1 MNNSFLICRR
11 IVGAAKRK
19 AVEARRSKRIKRSK
33 RILKGLKC
41 AHSGE
46 RCFIVGN
53 GPSLRLDDLEKIKE
67 EFCFSSHRIYK
78 IFNKTAWR
86 PTYYCAQDYKLIE
99 ASHQEIKSLRVK
111 RKFIGFIKKNQIDY
125 FSDSIFVDLLTD
137 DFYPQLPN
145 FSDDPIKGVYEG
157 LTVTYMCLQLAVYM
171 GFKNI
176 YLLGI
181 DHNYSVEREV
191 DGRVISHPSVIDH
204 FDSTDTM
211 ENIPQPAKTTLA
223 YQAARNYCENHG
235 ISIFNATRGGKLEVY
250 QRVDFDTVINSKP

>member
-1 MNNSFLICRR
+1 M
-11 IVGAAKRK
+11 
-19 AVEARRSKRIKRSK
+19 
-33 RILKGLKC
+33 
-41 AHSGE
+41 
-46 RCFIVGN
+46 
-53 GPSLRLDDLEKIKE
+53 
-67 EFCFSSHRIYK
+67 
-78 IFNKTAWR
+78 
-86 PTYYCAQDYKLIE
+86 
-99 ASHQEIKSLRVK
+99 
-111 RKFIGFIKKNQIDY
+111 
-125 FSDSIFVDLLTD
+125 TD

-191 DGRVISHPSVIDH
+191 DGRVISHPSVVNH
-204 FDSTDTM
+204 FYSTDTM

-235 ISIFNATRGGKLEVY
+235 ISIFNATRGGKLEVF